1 MARRYSPS
9 LLAAMALQCSAVGCV
24 LANLPAAIPAASI
37 IASLLLCFA
46 YQRECQRAL
55 AMIAGYL
62 DKWRTGRIGQVA
74 AFDSWLESSAISPAL
89 RTHIVATRGT
99 VSDLADDAARHVE
112 AGTSAPRFGES
123 FRARCPQALDAVLVQ
138 VDADGQLA
146 IAEVLDGGRRVTPTD
161 KRILHESHPARD
173 TLLGGGS
180 WAGVV
185 FRAGAAWWC
194 QAHPLVDLGRV
205 TGACIV
211 SLPLYSPSSGAAF
224 TLEDSLLLSE
234 LYLCDV
240 FSRQRAAA
248 ETSMRYAR
256 SLIAG
261 NERGAE
267 LSNETRALA
276 DITGSSLDDF
286 DHIRGS
292 VSAQLAA
299 CVSVS
304 DAAELQCAET
314 TSVVSSSA
322 ADISALRAIV
332 SATDDELDQ
341 LVAAVE
347 EVCRSADAIDDIA
360 DSITLLALNA
370 SIEAARA
377 GEHGRGFAVVAD
389 QVRALARSSGTHAN
403 EIKTRVA
410 LLSTRC
416 DGTRDVVGR
425 YQCAVQEKIADV
437 TRANDEVSTIGAE
450 IHRIAAAIRETRTL
464 VDSESAVYRAA
475 RHSLD
480 EVFENIAALGAL
492 AASNCADGAVLLS
505 QSRRSIDAIGKA
517 ITKG

>member
-9 LLAAMALQCSAVGCV
+9 LLAAMALQCSAVVCV
-24 LANLPAAIPAASI
+24 LANLPAAVSVAGLAVSV
-37 IASLLLCFA
+37 LLCLA
-46 YQRECQRAL
+46 YQRQCHQAL
-55 AMIAGYL
+55 DMITAYL
-62 DKWRTGRIGQVA
+62 DKWRTGRIGRVA
-74 AFDSWLESSAISPAL
+74 SFDSWLETSAISPAL
-89 RTHIVATRGT
+89 RAHIGATRSA
-99 VSDLADDAARHVE
+99 VSELAGDAARHV
-112 AGTSAPRFGES
+112 ATDSPAPHFAES
-123 FRARCPQALDAVLVQ
+123 FRARSPRGLDAVLVQ
-138 VDADGQLA
+138 LDEEGQLA
-146 IAEVLDGGRRVTPTD
+146 IVEVLDGGRRVTPPE
-161 KRILHESHPARD
+161 KRILHESHPAREA
-173 TLLGGGS
+173 LLGGGC

-194 QAHPLVDLGRV
+194 EAQPLVDRGRV

-211 SLPLYSPSSGAAF
+211 SLPLSGPAHGAAF
-224 TLEDSLLLSE
+224 TLEDRLLLSE

-267 LSNETRALA
+267 LSNATRALA
-276 DITGSSLDDF
+276 DITGNSLEAF
-286 DHIRGS
+286 DRIRGS

-299 CVSVS
+299 CVDVS
-304 DAAELQCAET
+304 DAAEQQCAET
-314 TSVVSSSA
+314 TNAVNASA
-322 ADISALRAIV
+322 ADISALRAIIA
-332 SATDDELDQ
+332 ATDDELDQ
-341 LVAAVE
+341 LVAAVD
-347 EVCRSADAIDDIA
+347 EVCCSADAIDGIA

-389 QVRALARSSGTHAN
+389 EVRALARSSGKHAN

-437 TRANDEVSTIGAE
+437 TRANDEVGTIGAE
-450 IHRIAAAIRETRTL
+450 IHRIAAAIRETRAL
-464 VDSESAVYRAA
+464 VDSESAVYCTA
-475 RHSLD
+475 RQSLD
-480 EVFENIAALGAL
+480 DVFGNIAALGAL
-492 AASNCADGAVLLS
+492 AASNCNDGAVLLS
-505 QSRRSIDAIGKA
+505 QSRRSIDAIDKA
-517 ITKG
+517 ITRR

>member
-1 MARRYSPS
+1 MARRYSSS
-9 LLAAMALQCSAVGCV
+9 LLAAMALQCGAVASV
-24 LANLPAAIPAASI
+24 LANLPAAISAAAI
-37 IASLLLCFA
+37 VVSLLLCFA

-55 AMIAGYL
+55 AMITTYL

-74 AFDSWLESSAISPAL
+74 AFDNWLETSAISPAL
-89 RTHIVATRGT
+89 RAHIVATRSA
-99 VSDLADDAARHVE
+99 VSELAEDAARHVE
-112 AGTSAPRFGES
+112 TSTPDPRYTET
-123 FRARCPQALDAVLVQ
+123 FRGRCPAALDAVLVQ
-138 VDADGQLA
+138 VDDDGQLA
-146 IAEVLDGGRRVTPTD
+146 IAEVLDGGRRVTPAE

-173 TLLGGGS
+173 ALLGGGG

-194 QAHPLVDLGRV
+194 QAQPLTERGRV

-211 SLPLYSPSSGAAF
+211 SLPISDPASGAAF
-224 TLEDSLLLSE
+224 TLEDSLLLNE

-248 ETSMRYAR
+248 KTSMRYAR

-276 DITGSSLDDF
+276 DITGRSLEDF

-304 DAAELQCAET
+304 DAAEQQCAET
-314 TSVVSSSA
+314 ANVVSGSA

-332 SATDDELDQ
+332 AATDDELDQ

-437 TRANDEVSTIGAE
+437 TRANEEVSTIGAD
-450 IHRIAAAIRETRTL
+450 IHRIAAAIREARTL

-475 RHSLD
+475 RHSLG

-492 AASNCADGAVLLS
+492 AASNCTDGAVLLS

-517 ITKG
+517 IGRS

>member
-1 MARRYSPS
+1 MARRYSTS
-9 LLAAMALQCSAVGCV
+9 LLVAMALQSGAVVCV
-24 LANLPAAIPAASI
+24 LANLPAAIGAGI
-37 IASLLLCFA
+37 ILLSLLLCLA
-46 YQRECQRAL
+46 YQRDCQRAL
-55 AMIAGYL
+55 AMIAAYL
-62 DKWRTGRIGQVA
+62 EKWRTGRIGQVA
-74 AFDSWLESSAISPAL
+74 AFDSWLETSPISPAL
-89 RTHIVATRGT
+89 RAHIAATRSA
-99 VSDLADDAARHVE
+99 VSELADDAARHVE
-112 AGTSAPRFGES
+112 TGAPTSRFTEA
-123 FRARCPQALDAVLVQ
+123 FRARCPHRLDAVLVQ
-138 VDADGQLA
+138 VDEDGQLA
-146 IAEVLDGGRRVTPTD
+146 IAEVLDGGRRVTPKD

-173 TLLGGGS
+173 ALLGGGS
-180 WAGVV
+180 WSGVV
-185 FRAGAAWWC
+185 FRAGTAWWC
-194 QAHPLVDLGRV
+194 QAQPLAEQGHV

-211 SLPLYSPSSGAAF
+211 SLPLSSPTHGAAF
-224 TLEDSLLLSE
+224 TLEDGLLLSE

-276 DITGSSLDDF
+276 DITGRSLEDF
-286 DHIRGS
+286 DRIRGA

-299 CVSVS
+299 CVNVS
-304 DAAELQCAET
+304 DAAEQQCAET
-314 TSVVSSSA
+314 ASVVSGSA
-322 ADISALRAIV
+322 ADINALRAIV
-332 SATDDELDQ
+332 AATDEELDQ
-341 LVAAVE
+341 LVAAVD
-347 EVCRSADAIDDIA
+347 EVCRSADAIDGIA

-389 QVRALARSSGTHAN
+389 QVRSLARSSGTHAN

-492 AASNCADGAVLLS
+492 AASNCTDGAVLLS

-517 ITKG
+517 ISRG